1 MNINFS
7 APFCVFL
14 AAFGAFL
21 SGVSQ
26 ILLKSQ
32 ANTTEKESFFK
43 KFLHPKVF
51 LSYVILFLTLAINQ
65 VALTKISLSVI
76 PCITATSFI
85 WVFALSA
92 LILKEKITKRKVIGV
107 LIIIL
112 GVVVSRI

>member
-1 MNINFS
+1 MNIDFS
-7 APFCVFL
+7 YSLCFFL

-32 ANTTEKESFFK
+32 ANTTEKEGFFR
-43 KFLHPKVF
+43 KFLHPKIF
-51 LSYVILFLTLAINQ
+51 LSYVILFSTLVINQ
-65 VALTKISLSVI
+65 IALTKISLSVI

-112 GVVVSRI
+112 GVIVSRI